1 MAEGVRSIS
10 CVSLCTFKFCTKYI
24 LPIQKLTKYYRVN
37 YSVIQS
43 ILEKKVY
50 SVNMA
55 LVTITVMIHVYSNKK
70 LLLTKIIHI

>member
-1 MAEGVRSIS
+1 M
-10 CVSLCTFKFCTKYI
+10 
-24 LPIQKLTKYYRVN
+24 N

-70 LLLTKIIHI
+70 LLLTKIIHIKPALKYRIVN